1 MRKGTDEDSSI
12 LKKIKSCIL
21 TVSVRQGNKTKC
33 NCWETNVTMRT
44 YSELQGQKVN
54 TQKIMHQQEI

>member
-12 LKKIKSCIL
+12 LNKMKSCIL

-44 YSELQGQKVN
+44 YSELQG
-54 TQKIMHQQEI
+54 